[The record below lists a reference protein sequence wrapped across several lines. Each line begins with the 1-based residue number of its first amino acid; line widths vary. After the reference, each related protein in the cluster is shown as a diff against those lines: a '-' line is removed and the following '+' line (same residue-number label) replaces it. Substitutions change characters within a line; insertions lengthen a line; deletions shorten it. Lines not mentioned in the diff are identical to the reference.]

1 MDERGN
7 VLPLVLIVCGAPGS
21 GKTTLAR
28 KLAPALRL
36 PLIARDDLKESLFE
50 TLGWST
56 VAWSERLGRATYEL
70 VYLLIER
77 LLEARCSLLVETPFD
92 PDWANPRFQALQ
104 ARHPFQPAQVI
115 LSARADLLRQR
126 YARRVDNGERHP
138 GHVDRLR
145 MGQFDT
151 VELER
156 RNRPLDLDGPVF
168 HVDTNDFA
176 ALDFDRLLRQ
186 LRTLRGI

>member
-1 MDERGN
+1 MAERGN
-7 VLPLVLIVCGAPGS
+7 VLPLVLIVCGAPGT

-28 KLAPALRL
+28 KLAPPLRL

-56 VAWSERLGRATYEL
+56 VEWSQRLGGATYEL

-77 LLEARCSLLVETPFD
+77 LLEARCSLLVESPFD

-104 ARHPFQPAQVI
+104 ARHPFQPAQVF
-115 LSARADLLRQR
+115 LSTQDDLLRQR
-126 YARRVDNGERHP
+126 YAQRVDNGERHP

-145 MGQFDT
+145 MGEFDT
-151 VELER
+151 VELAR

-168 HVDTNDFA
+168 HVDTTDFA
-176 ALDFDRLLRQ
+176 SLDFDSLVKQ
-186 LRTLRGI
+186 LHTLRGI